1 MKTHFKVLLTALL
14 GCLLISPLQADDE
27 TDARETV
34 DLAHQSLER
43 FLAHENLDWMREN
56 IKTANGLMLIPK
68 MISGGFIVGGSG
80 GHAVLFS
87 RDTQSGKWSGP
98 AFFKSGGISVGLQ
111 AGGKVGEIL
120 VLVRSE
126 KALES
131 LMENVGKFS
140 AAGSVTAGPAGEGAS
155 TNINA
160 ELVTYGL
167 SKGAYAG
174 VSVGAM
180 GSEIDEGR
188 NSAYYGKAATPRDI
202 LLERNVSSPYS
213 DAILATLTEA
223 SK

>member
-1 MKTHFKVLLTALL
+1 M
-14 GCLLISPLQADDE
+14 
-27 TDARETV
+27 
-34 DLAHQSLER
+34 
-43 FLAHENLDWMREN
+43 
-56 IKTANGLMLIPK
+56 
-68 MISGGFIVGGSG
+68 
-80 GHAVLFS
+80 
-87 RDTQSGKWSGP
+87 
-98 AFFKSGGISVGLQ
+98 GLQ

-126 KALES
+126 KALNS

-174 VSVGAM
+174 VSLGAM

-188 NSAYYGKAATPRDI
+188 NAAYYGKAATPSDI
-202 LLERNVSSPYS
+202 LLKRSVSAPYS
-213 DAILATLTEA
+213 DAILETLAKA
-223 SK
+223 SQ